1 MLLSENYPLNEKER
15 VTEKWKICP
24 KPIKRLTHFTPIM
37 CLADVKMWVL
47 EAINNKV
54 DFNKIAYMFFNLC

>member
-1 MLLSENYPLNEKER
+1 
-15 VTEKWKICP
+15 
-24 KPIKRLTHFTPIM
+24 M

-54 DFNKIAYMFFNLC
+54 DFNKIAYLVFQPMWKPYDNFRTYRLFSKLHILNNIYSYWEYLA